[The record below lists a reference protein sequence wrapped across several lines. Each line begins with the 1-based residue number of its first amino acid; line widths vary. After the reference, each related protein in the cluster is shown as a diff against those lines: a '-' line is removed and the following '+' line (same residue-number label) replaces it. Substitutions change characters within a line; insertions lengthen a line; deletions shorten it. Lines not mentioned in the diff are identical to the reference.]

1 MRLAH
6 CSSILAAVL
15 LSAIAPASAQT
26 ATDTTAAKRDSARAA
41 TPAALPFEFSGVFFA
56 NYQYG
61 GVAGARSNNRFDIE
75 RAYLNF
81 RASAGERT
89 SVRVT
94 PDVFQQTASGSD
106 AYYRGWAVRLKYAY
120 ADYQLIE
127 GKGDAMRASVRLGM
141 LQTPIIELEEQV
153 WIRGL
158 AQTAVDQTGFFS
170 SADLGATTTLT
181 LPNRLGELL
190 LGVYNGNGYQSRE
203 TDRFKDYGARL
214 SLTPFAKR
222 DGLLK
227 GFSVS
232 PWVYKGATA
241 SRFLAGQGTL
251 EPVRESRRKDR
262 YGVLVALRDPRF
274 QAGVQLA
281 RRTDEREQA
290 DTTIDLEPLV
300 STHENSLLS
309 AHTVVRPFAFANA
322 ATAWPVSLVARID
335 RRADRDTDTESDFRV
350 LGVGYDLT
358 RKASVWLDW
367 QSLQPRGDSA
377 TPDTKTWFLHA
388 IVNF

>member
-6 CSSILAAVL
+6 RSILATAPL
-15 LSAIAPASAQT
+15 ILASASASAQ
-26 ATDTTAAKRDSARAA
+26 ATSDTTAARRDTARAA
-41 TPAALPFEFSGVFFA
+41 TPALRTFEFSGVLFA

-61 GVAGARSNNRFDIE
+61 GVAGARSNNRFDLE

-81 RASAGERT
+81 RAAAGERT
-89 SVRVT
+89 SVRIT
-94 PDVFQQTASGSD
+94 PDVYQQTASGSD

-120 ADYQLIE
+120 ADYQLVE

-141 LQTPIIELEEQV
+141 LQTPIIEVEEQV

-181 LPNRLGELL
+181 LPDRLGELQ

-214 SLTPFAKR
+214 TLAPFSKG

-227 GFSVS
+227 GFTVS
-232 PWVYKGATA
+232 PWIYKGATA

-262 YGVLVALRDPRF
+262 YGVLVAVKEPRI
-274 QAGVQLA
+274 QAGVQVA

-290 DTTIDLEPLV
+290 DTTVDIEPLV
-300 STHENSLLS
+300 STHENSLVS
-309 AHTVVRPFAFANA
+309 AHTVIRPFAFSRALP
-322 ATAWPVSLVARID
+322 AWPLSFVARVD
-335 RRADRDTDTESDFRV
+335 RRADRDADTESDFRV
-350 LGVGYDLT
+350 LGVGYDLS

-377 TPDTKTWFLHA
+377 APDTKTWFLHA
-388 IVNF
+388 IVSF

>member
-1 MRLAH
+1 MRLVYRQ
-6 CSSILAAVL
+6 SVLLAVL
-15 LSAIAPASAQT
+15 LSTTASASAQT
-26 ATDTTAAKRDSARAA
+26 VTDTTAAKRDTARAA
-41 TPAALPFEFSGVFFA
+41 APAALPFEFSGVLFA

-61 GVAGARSNNRFDIE
+61 GAAGARSNNRFDLE
-75 RAYLNF
+75 RAYLTF
-81 RASAGERT
+81 RAAAGERT

-120 ADYQLIE
+120 ADYELVE

-158 AQTAVDQTGFFS
+158 GPTAVDQTGFFS

-181 LPNRLGELL
+181 LPDRLGELL

-214 SLTPFAKR
+214 TLAPFAKR

-232 PWVYKGATA
+232 PWIYKGATA

-251 EPVRESRRKDR
+251 EPVRESRRRDR
-262 YGVLVALRDPRF
+262 YGVLLAVREPRF

-281 RRTDEREQA
+281 RRTEEREQA

-309 AHTVVRPFAFANA
+309 AHTVVRPFSFTDA
-322 ATAWPVSLVARID
+322 AAPWPISLVARID
-335 RRADRDTDTESDFRV
+335 RRGDRDADTESDFRV
-350 LGVGYDLT
+350 LGIGYDLS
-358 RKASVWLDW
+358 RKATVWLDW

>member
-6 CSSILAAVL
+6 CSILLAAIL
-15 LSAIAPASAQT
+15 LSTTASASAQT
-26 ATDTTAAKRDSARAA
+26 VTDTTAAKRDTARAA
-41 TPAALPFEFSGVFFA
+41 APAALPFEFSGVLFA

-61 GVAGARSNNRFDIE
+61 GAAGARSNNRFDLE
-75 RAYLNF
+75 RAYLTF
-81 RASAGERT
+81 RAEAGERT
-89 SVRVT
+89 SVRIT
-94 PDVFQQTASGSD
+94 PDVFQQTSSGSD
-106 AYYRGWAVRLKYAY
+106 GYYRGWAVRLKYAY
-120 ADYQLIE
+120 ADYQLVE

-158 AQTAVDQTGFFS
+158 GPTAVDQTGFFS

-181 LPNRLGELL
+181 LPDRLGELL

-214 SLTPFAKR
+214 TLAPFAKR
-222 DGLLK
+222 DGALK

-232 PWVYKGATA
+232 PWIYKGATA

-251 EPVRESRRKDR
+251 EPVHASRRRDR
-262 YGVLVALRDPRF
+262 YGVLLAVRDPRF

-281 RRTDEREQA
+281 RRTEEREQA
-290 DTTIDLEPLV
+290 DTTTDLEPLV

-309 AHTVVRPFAFANA
+309 AHTVLRPFSFTGA
-322 ATAWPVSLVARID
+322 AAPWPVSLVARVD
-335 RRADRDTDTESDFRV
+335 RRGDRDADTESDFRV
-350 LGVGYDLT
+350 LGIGYDLS
-358 RKASVWLDW
+358 RKATVWLDW